1 MVLSSEIVGVIVGG
15 ALAIVSGTIIT
26 YFIKLLDE
34 KKIKKNA
41 TRALLAE
48 VYVNQKLL
56 KTNVNIIKHL
66 SPFGGLHEINF
77 LRDIYSTYFVDKIGL
92 LDPKCGEKVIHYYAF
107 LGEDCLKTLDTITG
121 GLLSIPHKRELFS
134 KKLEDAYKMGEEL
147 IKCLDTA

>member
-15 ALAIVSGTIIT
+15 ALAIVSGTLIT
-26 YFIKLLDE
+26 YVIKLIDE

-41 TRALLAE
+41 IRALLAE
-48 VYVNQKLL
+48 VYLNQKLL
-56 KTNVNIIKHL
+56 KTNVNIIKNL
-66 SPFGGLHEINF
+66 GSFGGLHEIAF
-77 LRDIYSTYFVDKIGL
+77 PRDIYSMYFRDKIGL

-121 GLLSIPHKRELFS
+121 GLLSIPEKSKLFL
-134 KKLEDAYKMGEEL
+134 KTLGDAYKMGEEL